1 MTARALAVA
10 VLLALAL
17 AACIPQPDPVDR
29 ARTIVVAT
37 AFPPQS
43 LDPAQGATG
52 AGLPIIDQLYE
63 QLLRFRSGTAQPE
76 MEGELAQSWQVSAD
90 GMRIDIVLKEGRVF
104 ADGSPVTA
112 GDVVWSLER
121 VRKLG
126 LGSAYFLEWLERAE
140 ATGERSLT
148 LTLKRPHALALQ
160 LLAHPATSVINR
172 KAALA
177 GAGAADGDARLWL
190 SSHSAG
196 SGPYALAELRAGES
210 VTLAANPYAAAPPR
224 QFTRA
229 RFVALPDEG
238 VRRLLLER
246 GDIDLTVAVPA
257 AFTERYRGLSGVAV
271 TSIAGGPSQSFLT
284 LNTRKGP
291 LANVHLRRAIAH
303 ALDYE
308 ALRVRVLKGNA
319 AQIPGY
325 IPPGSTGFDPAEPPP
340 RRDLTAARAELA
352 AAGYKGEP
360 LRLMVSMLGPVAEF
374 IQSNLAGAGI
384 NVVIERR
391 QPGAMAALAQA
402 GEFDLIYDGWTLDSP
417 EATAMIEALLS
428 GRARAN
434 GTNVSGYAD
443 PEVDRWLL
451 EAAATSSAEA
461 RAVVLRRIDARLR
474 QDRPLVMIF
483 GANPITAF
491 RADLSGVHIDPN
503 QSFALPLAELSR
515 KETSR

>member
-1 MTARALAVA
+1 MIARILAA
-10 VLLALAL
+10 VLLLGL
-17 AACIPQPDPVDR
+17 GGCIPESDPADR
-29 ARTIVVAT
+29 ARSLAVAT

-52 AGLPIIDQLYE
+52 AGLPMIDQLYE
-63 QLLRFRSGTAQPE
+63 QLLRFRAGSPDGAL
-76 MEGELAQSWQVSAD
+76 EGELAQSWQVSRD
-90 GMRIDIVLKEGRVF
+90 GLRIDFVLRPDRVF
-104 ADGSPVTA
+104 ADGTPVTA
-112 GDVVWSLER
+112 ADVAWSLDR
-121 VRKLG
+121 VKRLG
-126 LGSAYFLEWLERAE
+126 LGSAYFLEWLEQAV
-140 ATGERSLT
+140 ATGERTLT
-148 LTLKRPHALALQ
+148 LSLKRPHALALQ

-172 KAALA
+172 SAALA
-177 GAGAADGDARLWL
+177 EAGTGDADARLWL

-196 SGPYALAELRAGES
+196 SGPYTLAELRAGES
-210 VTLAANPYAAAPPR
+210 VTLAANFRAAVPPR
-224 QFTRA
+224 QFTRV

-246 GDIDLTVAVPA
+246 GDVDLTVAVPA
-257 AFTERYRGLSGVAV
+257 AFTERYRALKGVAV

-319 AQIPGY
+319 VQIPGY

-340 RRDLTAARAELA
+340 RRNLAAAKAELA
-352 AAGYKGEP
+352 AAEYKGEP

-391 QPGAMAALAQA
+391 QPGAMVALAQA
-402 GEFDLIYDGWTLDSP
+402 GEFDLIYDAWTLDSP

-428 GRARAN
+428 GRARAS

-451 EAAATSSAEA
+451 EAAATSSPET
-461 RAVVLRRIDARLR
+461 RAAILRRIDARLR
-474 QDRPLVMIF
+474 RDRPLVMIF
-483 GANPITAF
+483 GANPITAY
-491 RADLSGVHIDPN
+491 RADLSGVSIDPY
-503 QSFALPLAELSR
+503 QSFALPLAGLTR
-515 KETSR
+515 RGTSR

>member
-1 MTARALAVA
+1 MMARLLPLIAAL
-10 VLLALAL
+10 LLVG
-17 AACIPQPDPVDR
+17 CIPEPDPIDR
-29 ARTIVVAT
+29 ARTAVVAT
-37 AFPPQS
+37 AFPAQS

-52 AGLPIIDQLYE
+52 TGLPVIDQLYE
-63 QLLRFRSGTAQPE
+63 QLLRFRTRTSQPE
-76 MEGELAQSWQVSAD
+76 VEGELAESWQVSPD
-90 GMRIDIVLKEGRVF
+90 GLRIDLTLKPGRVF
-104 ADGSPVTA
+104 ADGTPVTA
-112 GDVVWSLER
+112 ADVVWSLER
-121 VRKLG
+121 VKRLG
-126 LGSAYFLEWLERAE
+126 LGTAYFLEWLERAE
-140 ATGERSLT
+140 ATGERTLT

-172 KAALA
+172 RAALA
-177 GAGAADGDARLWL
+177 GAGAGDSDARLWL
-190 SSHSAG
+190 SGHSAG
-196 SGPYALAELRAGES
+196 SGPYTLAELRAGES
-210 VTLAANPYAAAPPR
+210 VTVAANPRAAAPPR

-246 GDIDLTVAVPA
+246 GDVDLTVAVPA
-257 AFTERYRGLSGVAV
+257 AFTARYRALEGVAV

-308 ALRVRVLKGNA
+308 ALLVQVLKGNA
-319 AQIPGY
+319 VQIPGY
-325 IPPGSTGFDPAEPPP
+325 IPPGSTGFDPSEPPP
-340 RRDLTAARAELA
+340 RRDLAAARAELA
-352 AAGYKGEP
+352 AAGYRGEP

-402 GEFDLIYDGWTLDSP
+402 GEFDLIYDAWTLDSP
-417 EATAMIEALLS
+417 EATAMLEALVS

-443 PEVDRWLL
+443 PQVDRWLL
-451 EAAATSSAEA
+451 EANATPSASA
-461 RAVVLRRIDARLR
+461 RAAILRRIDARLR

-483 GANPITAF
+483 GANPIIAH
-491 RADLSGVHIDPN
+491 RADLTGLRIDPY
-503 QSFALPLAELSR
+503 QSFALPLAALTR
-515 KETSR
+515 KEPQ

>member
-1 MTARALAVA
+1 MIAR
-10 VLLALAL
+10 ALAL
-17 AACIPQPDPVDR
+17 AALLLALAGCIPEPDPVDR
-29 ARTIVVAT
+29 ARTVVVAT

-52 AGLPIIDQLYE
+52 TGLPIIDQIYE
-63 QLLRFRSGTAQPE
+63 QLLRFRTGTSQPE
-76 MEGELAQSWQVSAD
+76 IEGELAQSWQASAD
-90 GMRIDIVLKEGRVF
+90 GLRIDIVLKEGRVF
-104 ADGSPVTA
+104 ADGTPITA
-112 GDVVWSLER
+112 ADVVWSLER
-121 VRKLG
+121 VKRLG
-126 LGSAYFLEWLERAE
+126 LGSAYFLDWLERAE
-140 ATGERSLT
+140 ATGERTLT

-160 LLAHPATSVINR
+160 MLAHPATSVINR
-172 KAALA
+172 RAAVA
-177 GAGAADGDARLWL
+177 GAGAGDGDARLWL
-190 SSHSAG
+190 SAQSAG
-196 SGPYALAELRAGES
+196 SGPYTLEELRAGES
-210 VTLAANPYAAAPPR
+210 VTLAANPRAAAAPR

-246 GDIDLTVAVPA
+246 GDVDLTVAVPA
-257 AFTERYRGLSGVAV
+257 AFTERYRGLDGVAV

-291 LANVHLRRAIAH
+291 LANIHLRRAIAH

-319 AQIPGY
+319 VQIPGY

-340 RRDLTAARAELA
+340 RRDLAAARDELA

-391 QPGAMAALAQA
+391 QPGAMVALAQA
-402 GEFDLIYDGWTLDSP
+402 GEFDLIYDAWTLDSP
-417 EATAMIEALLS
+417 EATAMLEALVS

-443 PEVDRWLL
+443 PAVDRWLL
-451 EAAATSSAEA
+451 EAAATPSPEA
-461 RAVVLRRIDARLR
+461 RAVILRRIDARLR
-474 QDRPLVMIF
+474 ADRPLVMIF
-483 GANPITAF
+483 GANPIIAS
-491 RADLSGVHIDPN
+491 RADLAGVRIDPF
-503 QSFALPLAELSR
+503 QSFALPLAGMTR
-515 KETSR
+515 KALAP

>member
-1 MTARALAVA
+1 MIARLLPLIAAL
-10 VLLALAL
+10 LLTG
-17 AACIPQPDPVDR
+17 CIPEPDPVDR
-29 ARTIVVAT
+29 ARTVVVAT
-37 AFPPQS
+37 AFPVQS

-52 AGLPIIDQLYE
+52 TGLPVIDQLYE
-63 QLLRFRSGTAQPE
+63 QLLRFRTGTGQPE
-76 MEGELAQSWQVSAD
+76 VEGELAESWQVSTD
-90 GMRIDIVLKEGRVF
+90 GLRIDVMLKPGRRF
-104 ADGSPVTA
+104 ADGTPITA
-112 GDVVWSLER
+112 ADVVWSFER
-121 VRKLG
+121 VKRLG

-140 ATGERSLT
+140 ATGERTLT

-160 LLAHPATSVINR
+160 LLAHPATSIINC

-177 GAGAADGDARLWL
+177 GAGTADADARLWL
-190 SSHSAG
+190 SAHSAG
-196 SGPYALAELRAGES
+196 SGPYTLAEVRPGES
-210 VTLAANPYAAAPPR
+210 VALAANPRAAAPPR

-246 GDIDLTVAVPA
+246 GDVDLTVAVPA
-257 AFTERYRGLSGVAV
+257 AFTARYRALEGVAV

-308 ALRVRVLKGNA
+308 ALLVQVLKGNA
-319 AQIPGY
+319 VQIPGY
-325 IPPGSTGFDPAEPPP
+325 IPPGSTGFDPSEPPP
-340 RRDLTAARAELA
+340 RRDLAAARAELA

-402 GEFDLIYDGWTLDSP
+402 GEFDLIYDAWTLDSP
-417 EATAMIEALLS
+417 EATAMLEALLS
-428 GRARAN
+428 GRARAS

-443 PEVDRWLL
+443 PQVDRWLL
-451 EAAATSSAEA
+451 EANATPSAAA
-461 RAVVLRRIDARLR
+461 RTAILRRIDARLR

-483 GANPITAF
+483 GANPIIAY
-491 RADLSGVHIDPN
+491 RADLTGVRIDPY
-503 QSFALPLAELSR
+503 QSFALPLAALTR
-515 KETSR
+515 KEPR

>member
-1 MTARALAVA
+1 M
-10 VLLALAL
+10 LLALSG
-17 AACIPQPDPVDR
+17 CIPEPDPEDR

-63 QLLRFRSGTAQPE
+63 QLLRFRSGTRQPE
-76 MEGELAQSWQVSAD
+76 LEGELAQSWRVSGD
-90 GMRIDIVLKEGRVF
+90 GLRIDIVLKQDRRF

-112 GDVVWSLER
+112 EDVVWSLER
-121 VRKLG
+121 VKRLG
-126 LGSAYFLEWLERAE
+126 LGSAYFLEWLERAQ
-140 ATGERSLT
+140 ATGDRTLT

-177 GAGAADGDARLWL
+177 GAGSNDEEARLWL

-196 SGPYALAELRAGES
+196 SGPYLLAELRAGES
-210 VTLAANPYAAAPPR
+210 VTLAANPRAAAPPR

-246 GDIDLTVAVPA
+246 GDIDMTVAVPA
-257 AFTERYRGLSGVAV
+257 AFTERYRGLEGVAV

-319 AQIPGY
+319 VQIPGY
-325 IPPGSTGFDPAEPPP
+325 IPPGSTGFDPSEPPP
-340 RRDLTAARAELA
+340 QRDLAAAKAELA
-352 AAGYKGEP
+352 AAGYKGQP
-360 LRLMVSMLGPVAEF
+360 IRLMVSMLGPVAEF

-402 GEFDLIYDGWTLDSP
+402 GEFDLIYDAWTLDSP
-417 EATAMIEALLS
+417 EATAMLEALLS

-434 GTNVSGYAD
+434 GTNVSGYAN

-451 EAAATSSAEA
+451 EAAATPSPDM
-461 RAVVLRRIDARLR
+461 RAAILRRIDARLR
-474 QDRPLVMIF
+474 ADRPLVMIF
-483 GANPITAF
+483 GANPIIAY
-491 RADLSGVHIDPN
+491 RADLAGVGIDPY
-503 QSFALPLAELSR
+503 QSFALPLAGLTR
-515 KETSR
+515 KEPAR

>member
-1 MTARALAVA
+1 MIAR
-10 VLLALAL
+10 ALAL
-17 AACIPQPDPVDR
+17 AAMLLALVGCIPEPDVEDR
-29 ARTIVVAT
+29 ARTVVVAT

-63 QLLRFRSGTAQPE
+63 QLLRFRTGTSLPE
-76 MEGELAQSWQVSAD
+76 IEGELAERWQVSAD
-90 GMRIDIVLKEGRVF
+90 GLQIDIVLKDGRRF

-112 GDVVWSLER
+112 EDVVWSLKR
-121 VRKLG
+121 VKRLG

-140 ATGERSLT
+140 VTGERTLT

-177 GAGAADGDARLWL
+177 GSSDADAEARLWL

-196 SGPYALAELRAGES
+196 SGPYMLADLRAGES
-210 VTLAANPYAAAPPR
+210 VTLAANPRAAAPPR

-257 AFTERYRGLSGVAV
+257 AFTERYRGLDGVAIN
-271 TSIAGGPSQSFLT
+271 SIAGGPSQSFLT

-308 ALRVRVLKGNA
+308 ALRVQVLKGNA
-319 AQIPGY
+319 VQIPGY

-340 RRDLTAARAELA
+340 QRNLVAARAELA

-360 LRLMVSMLGPVAEF
+360 VRLMVSMLGPVAEF

-391 QPGAMAALAQA
+391 QPGAMVALAQA
-402 GEFDLIYDGWTLDSP
+402 GEFDLIYDAWTLDSP
-417 EATAMIEALLS
+417 EATAMLEALLS

-443 PEVDRWLL
+443 PAVDRWLL
-451 EAAATSSAEA
+451 EAAATPSAEA
-461 RAVVLRRIDARLR
+461 RAAILRQIDAKLR
-474 QDRPLVMIF
+474 ADRPLVMIF
-483 GANPITAF
+483 GANPIIAY
-491 RADLSGVHIDPN
+491 RADLKGVSIDPY
-503 QSFALPLAELSR
+503 QSFALPLAVLTR
-515 KETSR
+515 KEPAR

>member
-1 MTARALAVA
+1 MIAR
-10 VLLALAL
+10 ALAL
-17 AACIPQPDPVDR
+17 AAMLLALVGCIPEPDVEDR
-29 ARTIVVAT
+29 ARTVVVAT

-63 QLLRFRSGTAQPE
+63 QLLCFRSGTSKPE
-76 MEGELAQSWQVSAD
+76 IEGELAQSWQISAD
-90 GMRIDIVLKEGRVF
+90 GLRIDIVLKDGRVF
-104 ADGSPVTA
+104 ADGTPVTA
-112 GDVVWSLER
+112 ADVVWSLDR
-121 VRKLG
+121 VRRLG

-140 ATGERSLT
+140 VTGERTLT

-160 LLAHPATSVINR
+160 LLAHPATSVISR

-177 GAGAADGDARLWL
+177 GAGDADAEARLWL

-196 SGPYALAELRAGES
+196 SGPYVLAEVRAGES
-210 VTLAANPYAAAPPR
+210 VTLAANPRAAAPPR

-257 AFTERYRGLSGVAV
+257 AFTERYRGLEGVAV

-308 ALRVRVLKGNA
+308 ALRVQVLKGNA
-319 AQIPGY
+319 VQIAGY

-340 RRDLTAARAELA
+340 QRDLAAARRELA

-360 LRLMVSMLGPVAEF
+360 VRLMVSMLGPVAEF

-391 QPGAMAALAQA
+391 QPGAMVALAQA
-402 GEFDLIYDGWTLDSP
+402 GEFDLIYDAWTLDSP
-417 EATAMIEALLS
+417 EATAMLEALLS

-443 PEVDRWLL
+443 PQVDRWLL
-451 EAAATSSAEA
+451 EAAATPSTEA
-461 RAVVLRRIDARLR
+461 RAAILRRIDAKLR
-474 QDRPLVMIF
+474 ADRPLVMIF
-483 GANPITAF
+483 GANPIIAY
-491 RADLSGVHIDPN
+491 RADLSGVSIDPY
-503 QSFALPLAELSR
+503 QSFALPLAGLTR
-515 KETSR
+515 KVPAR

>member
-1 MTARALAVA
+1 MIARAL
-10 VLLALAL
+10 VLAWLLLTLAG
-17 AACIPQPDPVDR
+17 CIPEPDPEE
-29 ARTIVVAT
+29 RTRTVVVAT

-52 AGLPIIDQLYE
+52 TGLPIVDQLYD

-76 MEGELAQSWQVSAD
+76 IEGELAQNWQVSAD
-90 GMRIDIVLKEGRVF
+90 GLRIDIVLKEDRIF
-104 ADGSPVTA
+104 ADGSPITA

-121 VRKLG
+121 VRRLG
-126 LGSAYFLEWLERAE
+126 LSSAYFLEWLERAE

-148 LTLKRPHALALQ
+148 LTLKRPHALALH

-177 GAGAADGDARLWL
+177 GAGDTDADARLWL

-196 SGPYALAELRAGES
+196 SGPYALADLRAGES
-210 VTLAANPYAAAPPR
+210 VTLAANQRAATQPR

-246 GDIDLTVAVPA
+246 GDVDLTVAVPA
-257 AFTERYRGLSGVAV
+257 AFTARYRGLEGVAV

-319 AQIPGY
+319 VQIPGY

-340 RRDLTAARAELA
+340 QRDLAAARAEMA

-391 QPGAMAALAQA
+391 QPGAMAALARA
-402 GEFDLIYDGWTLDSP
+402 GEFDLVYDSWTLDSP
-417 EATAMIEALLS
+417 EATAMLEALVS

-443 PEVDRWLL
+443 PQVDRWLL
-451 EAAATSSAEA
+451 EAAATPSSDV
-461 RAVVLRRIDARLR
+461 RAAILRQIDARLR
-474 QDRPLVMIF
+474 ADRPLVMIF
-483 GANPITAF
+483 GANPIIAY
-491 RADLSGVHIDPN
+491 RADLSGVRIDPY
-503 QSFALPLAELSR
+503 QSFALPLAALTR
-515 KETSR
+515 KAPAR

>member
-1 MTARALAVA
+1 MTARALA
-10 VLLALAL
+10 L
-17 AACIPQPDPVDR
+17 AAMLVALVGCIPEPDVEDR
-29 ARTIVVAT
+29 ARTVVVAT

-63 QLLRFRSGTAQPE
+63 QLLRFRTGTSQPE
-76 MEGELAQSWQVSAD
+76 IEGELAERWTVSAD
-90 GMRIDIVLKEGRVF
+90 GLRIDIVLKEGRVF
-104 ADGSPVTA
+104 TDRTPITA
-112 GDVVWSLER
+112 ADVVWSLDR
-121 VRKLG
+121 VKRLG

-140 ATGERSLT
+140 VTGERTLT

-172 KAALA
+172 KAALR
-177 GAGAADGDARLWL
+177 GAGAADAEARLWL

-196 SGPYALAELRAGES
+196 SGLYMLADLRAGES
-210 VTLAANPYAAAPPR
+210 VTLAANPRAAAPPR

-257 AFTERYRGLSGVAV
+257 AFTERYRRLEGVAV

-291 LANVHLRRAIAH
+291 LVNVHLRRAIAH

-308 ALRVRVLKGNA
+308 ALRVQVLKGNA
-319 AQIPGY
+319 VQIAGY
-325 IPPGSTGFDPAEPPP
+325 IPPGSTGFDPTEPPP
-340 RRDLTAARAELA
+340 QRNLAAARAELA

-360 LRLMVSMLGPVAEF
+360 VRLMVSMLGPVAEF
-374 IQSNLAGAGI
+374 IQSNLTGAGI

-391 QPGAMAALAQA
+391 QPGAMVALAQA
-402 GEFDLIYDGWTLDSP
+402 GEFDLIYDAWTLDSP
-417 EATAMIEALLS
+417 EATAMLEALLS

-451 EAAATSSAEA
+451 EAAATPLAEA
-461 RAVVLRRIDARLR
+461 RAAILRQIDAKLR
-474 QDRPLVMIF
+474 ADRPMVMIF
-483 GANPITAF
+483 GANPIIAY
-491 RADLSGVHIDPN
+491 RADLGGVSIDPY
-503 QSFALPLAELSR
+503 QSFALPLAGLIR
-515 KETSR
+515 KEPAR

>member
-1 MTARALAVA
+1 MIARALAVA
-10 VLLALAL
+10 VLLALA
-17 AACIPQPDPVDR
+17 ACIPEPDPVDR
-29 ARTIVVAT
+29 ARTVVVAT

-52 AGLPIIDQLYE
+52 TGLPIIDQLYE
-63 QLLRFRSGTAQPE
+63 QLLQFRSEPSQPE

-90 GMRIDIVLKEGRVF
+90 GLTIDIALKQGRSF
-104 ADGSPVTA
+104 ADGTPVTA
-112 GDVVWSLER
+112 QDVVWSLER
-121 VRKLG
+121 VKRLG

-140 ATGERSLT
+140 ATGERTLT

-172 KAALA
+172 KAALK
-177 GAGAADGDARLWL
+177 GSGAADGDARLWL

-196 SGPYALAELRAGES
+196 SGPYTLAEVRAGES
-210 VTLAANPYAAAPPR
+210 VTLAANPRAATPPR

-257 AFTERYRGLSGVAV
+257 AFTERYRGLEGVAV

-319 AQIPGY
+319 VQIPGY

-340 RRDLTAARAELA
+340 RRDLAAARAELA
-352 AAGYKGEP
+352 AAGYRGEP

-417 EATAMIEALLS
+417 EATAMLEALVS

-434 GTNVSGYAD
+434 GTNVSGYSD
-443 PEVDRWLL
+443 SEVDGWLL
-451 EAAATSSAEA
+451 DAAAAFSPETRTAI
-461 RAVVLRRIDARLR
+461 LRRIDARLR
-474 QDRPLVMIF
+474 AERPLVMIF
-483 GANPITAF
+483 GANPIIAY
-491 RADLSGVHIDPN
+491 RADLGGVSIDPY
-503 QSFALPLAELSR
+503 QSFALPLAGLTR
-515 KETSR
+515 KEPDR

>member
-1 MTARALAVA
+1 MIARAFAPAAL
-10 VLLALAL
+10 LAL
-17 AACIPQPDPVDR
+17 AACIPAPDPVDR
-29 ARTIVVAT
+29 ARTVVVAV

-52 AGLPIIDQLYE
+52 TGLPIIDQLYE
-63 QLLRFRSGTAQPE
+63 QLLRFRSDTAQPE
-76 MEGELAQSWQVSAD
+76 IEGELAQSWQVSAD
-90 GMRIDIVLKEGRVF
+90 GLRIDVVLKQGRAF
-104 ADGSPVTA
+104 ADGTPVTA
-112 GDVVWSLER
+112 QDVVWSLER
-121 VRKLG
+121 VKRLG

-140 ATGERSLT
+140 ATGEHSLT

-172 KAALA
+172 RAALR
-177 GAGAADGDARLWL
+177 GAGGADADARLWL

-210 VTLAANPYAAAPPR
+210 VTLAANARAAAPPR

-257 AFTERYRGLSGVAV
+257 AFTERYRGLEGVAV

-308 ALRVRVLKGNA
+308 GLRVRVLKGNA
-319 AQIPGY
+319 VQIPGY

-340 RRDLTAARAELA
+340 RRDLAAARAELA
-352 AAGYKGEP
+352 AAGYRGEP

-417 EATAMIEALLS
+417 EATAMLEALVS
-428 GRARAN
+428 GRARTN

-451 EAAATSSAEA
+451 DAAATPSPET
-461 RAVVLRRIDARLR
+461 RAAILRRIDARLR
-474 QDRPLVMIF
+474 ADRPLVMIF
-483 GANPITAF
+483 GANPITAY
-491 RADLSGVHIDPN
+491 RADLNGVRIDPY
-503 QSFALPLAELSR
+503 QSFALPLARLTR
-515 KETSR
+515 KEPAR